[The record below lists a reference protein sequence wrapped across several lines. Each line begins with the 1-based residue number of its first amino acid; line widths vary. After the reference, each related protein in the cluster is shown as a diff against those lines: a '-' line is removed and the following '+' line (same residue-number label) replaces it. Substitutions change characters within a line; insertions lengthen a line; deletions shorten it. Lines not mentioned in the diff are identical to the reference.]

1 MIGSPFSFPVTVQE
15 KELRT
20 FGYDSATTMDGWTEP
35 SDTLY
40 PWSGYAVYAEEPR
53 VINSSAFSK

>member
-20 FGYDSATTMDGWTEP
+20 FGYDTTTTMDGWTEP
-35 SDTLY
+35 LDTLS
-40 PWSGYAVYAEEPR
+40 PWSGYAVYAEGQE
-53 VINSSAFSK
+53 F